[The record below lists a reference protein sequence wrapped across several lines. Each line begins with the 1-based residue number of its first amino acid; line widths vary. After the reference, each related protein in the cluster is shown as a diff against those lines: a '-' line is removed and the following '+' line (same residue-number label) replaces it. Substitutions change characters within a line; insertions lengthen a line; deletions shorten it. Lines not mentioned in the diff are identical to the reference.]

1 MNRAINIVNII
12 GLEKFD
18 GDNYWLR
25 PFHNGRENGM
35 AIVVPAK
42 GLYKNKIIAFAEHRN
57 DDSITSIY
65 VGDQSQFSDDGTLF
79 PSDETMWYCA
89 KNISS
94 AIIKIQKE
102 MKGSITQRCITI
114 E

>member
-1 MNRAINIVNII
+1 MNRAIKIVNTI

-25 PFHNGRENGM
+25 PFKNGRENGI

-65 VGDQSQFSDDGTLF
+65 VGEENQFSDDGTLF

-89 KNISS
+89 KTFPLALMKITEEMSS
-94 AIIKIQKE
+94 
-102 MKGSITQRCITI
+102 TVTRRCITI